1 MFKTQVLKASDR
13 CDRCGA
19 PAYVLVVLL
28 NGDLLF
34 CGHHFQQ
41 YQAKLEKVALSVN
54 DQRALLAM
62 R

>member
-1 MFKTQVLKASDR
+1 MFRSQMLKASDQ

-19 PAYVLVVLL
+19 QAYVLVVLL

-41 YQAKLEKVALSVN
+41 YQTNLEKIALSVN
-54 DQRALLAM
+54 DQRALLAL